1 MSVATQESLSI
12 GTLKGRGRGCLQTHN
27 REPHLFYHGRGKLTR
42 SMRDKLPYEA
52 FGLPKQRKYPIDT
65 PERARAAIARAAQGL
80 KRGWINKEQHNS
92 IVRLAERR
100 LAKWNQSGEGKK
112 IDYLVGLAKKYALPV
127 ATVAVA
133 GKALRYGQQKV
144 IEDIFGKPKKK
155 FGES

>member
-42 SMRDKLPYEA
+42 SMRDKLPSDD
-52 FGLPKQRKYPIDT
+52 FGLPKLRKYPVDT

-80 KRGWINKEQHNS
+80 KRGWIDQSQHDS

-100 LAKWNQSGEGKK
+100 LAKWDQSGEGKK
-112 IDYLVGLAKKYALPV
+112 IDYLVDLAKKYAIPV
-127 ATVAVA
+127 ATVAL
-133 GKALRYGQQKV
+133 GSQALRYGQKKAF
-144 IEDIFGKPKKK
+144 EDVFGPIK
-155 FGES
+155 